1 MDKPTVYDV
10 FKGTPQ
16 KKSLWLGTV
25 NGLGRAI
32 DQMNRMFARL
42 PGDYFVS
49 DSATHE
55 VLASVQISDLGATP
69 VPQLPTIDKLAN

>member
-16 KKSLWLGTV
+16 NKPLWLGTV
-25 NGLGRAI
+25 NRLERAI

-49 DSATHE
+49 NSATHE
-55 VLASVQISDLGATP
+55 VLASVQISDLGPTP
-69 VPQLPTIDKLAN
+69 APLLPAIYKQAN